1 MIADP
6 VSSNVQRI
14 YDEVVF
20 KLSPAERLQLIELLN
35 QSVAVPAPA
44 KAAAAAELP
53 LAAAM
58 PQLPGWHITE
68 RRGGQSEWRDRAL

>member
-44 KAAAAAELP
+44 KAAVAELP
-53 LAAAM
+53 LAAM